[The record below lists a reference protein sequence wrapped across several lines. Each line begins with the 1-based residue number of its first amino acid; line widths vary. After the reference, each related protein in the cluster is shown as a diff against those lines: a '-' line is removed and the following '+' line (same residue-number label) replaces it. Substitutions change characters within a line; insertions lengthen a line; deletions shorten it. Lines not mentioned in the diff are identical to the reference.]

1 MQAIDWNRELRKIER
16 EYDGLPPE
24 PSVAVVKARKAAE
37 QRAREASERR
47 RAAIGVVARLA
58 LVASLLAALWWWPY
72 AADCGVGLAGL
83 VGAESM
89 IAVGGL
95 WSAAFA
101 WRHRLAA
108 GHVVALL
115 LLLAGTVLV
124 SAEVLTREGYVKIA
138 GVEAAGW
145 SCSR

>member
-1 MQAIDWNRELRKIER
+1 MEAIDWTRELRRIER

-24 PSVAVVKARKAAE
+24 PSAAVVKARRAAE
-37 QRAREASERR
+37 QRAREESERR
-47 RAAIGVVARLA
+47 RAGIGVLARLA
-58 LVASLLAALWWWPY
+58 LVSSLFAALWWWPY

-95 WSAAFA
+95 WTALFA
-101 WRHRLAA
+101 WRHRLGA

-115 LLLAGTVLV
+115 LLVAGTVLV
-124 SAEVLTREGYVKIA
+124 SAEVLTRQGYVKIA